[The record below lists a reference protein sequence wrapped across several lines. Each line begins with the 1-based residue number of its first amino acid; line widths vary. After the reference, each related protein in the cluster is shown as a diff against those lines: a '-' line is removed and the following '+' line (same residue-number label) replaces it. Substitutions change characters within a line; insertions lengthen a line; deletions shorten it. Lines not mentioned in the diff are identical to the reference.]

1 MKELLI
7 ERITTFNI
15 TPTMLE
21 ESIKNNGGRL
31 IVQGLVQ
38 RAEAKNGNGR
48 VYPKD
53 TLEREVQKY
62 KDTYIK
68 ENRALGELDHP
79 ESPIIN
85 LKNVCHNIKDLWW
98 DKDDVIGKIEVLPTP
113 SGNILKALL
122 IAGITIGISSRG
134 MGSVKQIGETVEVQP
149 DFELLCWDFVSTPS
163 TQGAFMEIV
172 SESKQ
177 YQQYNKEQQKKLDKI
192 NELVTEILCNRAG
205 FCTCELPE
213 ITK

>member
-21 ESIKNNGGRL
+21 ESVKNNGGRL

-98 DKDDVIGKIEVLPTP
+98 DKDDVMGKIEVLPTP

-205 FCTCELPE
+205 FCTCELPGY
-213 ITK
+213 

>member
-15 TPTMLE
+15 TPNMLE
-21 ESIKNNGGRL
+21 ESVKNNGGRL

-53 TLEREVQKY
+53 TLEREIQKY

-85 LKNVCHNIKDLWW
+85 LKNVCHNIKSLWW
-98 DKDDVIGKIEVLPTP
+98 DGDDVMGKIEILPTP

-122 IAGITIGISSRG
+122 IAGITVGISSRG

-177 YQQYNKEQQKKLDKI
+177 YNTYTKEQQYKLDKV

-205 FCTCELPE
+205 FCTCELPGY
-213 ITK
+213 

>member
-7 ERITTFNI
+7 ERINNFTL
-15 TPTMLE
+15 TPQLLQ
-21 ESIKNNGGRL
+21 ESVKQNNGRL
-31 IVQGLVQ
+31 IVQGVVQ
-38 RAEAKNGNGR
+38 RADAKNGNGR

-53 TLEREVQKY
+53 TLEREIQKY

-85 LKNVCHNIKDLWW
+85 LKNACHNVKDVWW
-98 DKDDVIGKIEVLPTP
+98 DGDDVVAKIEILPTP

-122 IAGITIGISSRG
+122 IAGITVGISSRG
-134 MGSVKQIGETVEVQP
+134 MGSVKQIGETVEVQD

-163 TQGAFMEIV
+163 TQGAFMEV
-172 SESKQ
+172 MNESKQ
-177 YQQYNKEQQKKLDKI
+177 YKQPNNQKLNKI

-205 FCTCELPE
+205 FCTCELPGQ
-213 ITK
+213 

>member
-21 ESIKNNGGRL
+21 ESVKNNGGRL

-163 TQGAFMEIV
+163 TQGAFMEIMN
-172 SESKQ
+172 ESKQ
-177 YQQYNKEQQKKLDKI
+177 YQQYNKEQQKKLNKI

-205 FCTCELPE
+205 FCTCELPGY
-213 ITK
+213 

>member
-15 TPTMLE
+15 TPSILE

-31 IVQGLVQ
+31 LVQGLVQ

-98 DKDDVIGKIEVLPTP
+98 DKDDVMGKIEVLPTP

-177 YQQYNKEQQKKLDKI
+177 YNKQEQKKLDKI

-205 FCTCELPE
+205 FCTCELPGY
-213 ITK
+213 

>member
-7 ERITTFNI
+7 ERINNFTL
-15 TPTMLE
+15 TPQLLQ
-21 ESIKNNGGRL
+21 ESVKQNNGRL
-31 IVQGLVQ
+31 IVQGVVQ
-38 RAEAKNGNGR
+38 RADAKNGNGR

-53 TLEREVQKY
+53 TLEREIQKY

-85 LKNVCHNIKDLWW
+85 LKNACHNVKDVWW
-98 DKDDVIGKIEVLPTP
+98 DGDDVVAKIEILPTP

-122 IAGITIGISSRG
+122 IAGITVGISSRG
-134 MGSVKQIGETVEVQP
+134 MGSVKQIGETVEVQE

-163 TQGAFMEIV
+163 TQGAFMEV
-172 SESKQ
+172 MNESKQ
-177 YQQYNKEQQKKLDKI
+177 YTQPNSKKLDKI
-192 NELVTEILCNRAG
+192 NELVTDILCNRAG
-205 FCTCELPE
+205 FCTCELPGQ
-213 ITK
+213 

>member
-15 TPTMLE
+15 TPSMLE

-31 IVQGLVQ
+31 LVQGLVQ

-48 VYPKD
+48 VYPKN

-98 DKDDVIGKIEVLPTP
+98 DKDDVMGKIEVLPTP

-177 YQQYNKEQQKKLDKI
+177 YNKQEQKKLDKI

-205 FCTCELPE
+205 FCTCELPGY
-213 ITK
+213 

>member
-7 ERITTFNI
+7 ERITNFNI
-15 TPTMLE
+15 TPKLLE
-21 ESIKNNGGRL
+21 ESVKNNSGRL
-31 IVQGLVQ
+31 IVQGVVQ

-53 TLEREVQKY
+53 TLEREIQKY

-79 ESPIIN
+79 ESPVIN
-85 LKNVCHNIKDLWW
+85 LKNVCHNVKDVWW
-98 DKDDVIGKIEVLPTP
+98 DGDDVIAKIEVLPTP
-113 SGNILKALL
+113 SGNILKSLL
-122 IAGITIGISSRG
+122 TVGITVGISSRG
-134 MGSVKQIGETVEVQP
+134 MGSVKQIGETVEVQD

-163 TQGAFMEIV
+163 TQGAFMEIMN
-172 SESKQ
+172 ESKQ
-177 YQQYNKEQQKKLDKI
+177 YNQYNKEEQKKLGKI

-205 FCTCELPE
+205 FCTCELPGY
-213 ITK
+213 

>member
-7 ERITTFNI
+7 ERITNFNI

-85 LKNVCHNIKDLWW
+85 LKNVCHNIKSLWW
-98 DKDDVIGKIEVLPTP
+98 DGDDVMGKIEVLPTP

-134 MGSVKQIGETVEVQP
+134 RGSVKQIGETVEVQP

-172 SESKQ
+172 NESKQ
-177 YQQYNKEQQKKLDKI
+177 YNQYNKEQQYKLDKV

-205 FCTCELPE
+205 FCTCELPGY
-213 ITK
+213 

>member
-21 ESIKNNGGRL
+21 ESVKNNGGRL

-163 TQGAFMEIV
+163 TQGAFMEV
-172 SESKQ
+172 V
-177 YQQYNKEQQKKLDKI
+177 NEQQPVCSSIVD
-192 NELVTEILCNRAG
+192 
-205 FCTCELPE
+205 
-213 ITK
+213 

>member
-15 TPTMLE
+15 TPSMLE
-21 ESIKNNGGRL
+21 ESVKNNGGRL

-98 DKDDVIGKIEVLPTP
+98 DKDDVMGKIEVLPTP

-177 YQQYNKEQQKKLDKI
+177 YNQYNKQEQKKLDKI

-205 FCTCELPE
+205 FCTCELPGY
-213 ITK
+213 